1 MSGPFVKRTQDS
13 LGKVIKKPPLTE
25 KLLSKPPFRYLH
37 DIFTEVIRS
46 TGFLKGLYTEFE
58 MKSDNVKD
66 KDAKI
71 VFLQKAIDVVM
82 MVSGDP
88 LSVKPARV
96 VAGHEPEKTNELLQ
110 IMAKCCLNKLSSD
123 DSVRKVLAGEKTDL
137 KAKAL
142 PSSKSQGKE
151 NREKKDDERKRQKD
165 KEQEERNENG
175 IKHTSGDKK
184 EKEQS
189 KEQGKP
195 MDKERD
201 RHKDGDRRERG
212 KEHERDRTRTKER
225 DQENHKNRGDG
236 EKVEKDKNRDGEKVE
251 KDKIRGDGEK
261 DKERS
266 KERDRNKD
274 RVREKR
280 QRDKEREHSKDQGR
294 DQEADR
300 EQDKMDRRPKVA
312 ADEKSHKQLPEVM
325 KKDIKIDVDQ
335 EAESPVRIP
344 RPSSAKGQRRKPKSG
359 VEEEERE
366 SNTSVSQQEMLAQK
380 PEKETI
386 INKLDESD
394 LEGDLE
400 AAHTSIEKKNAAEV
414 NGEIPD
420 ELSPQVAQ
428 RRIPRPGSA
437 RPAPPR
443 IKKQES
449 PDSPSERIG
458 SAKPVSNVIVDKGKN
473 VEEEED
479 DDEQFVVEEA
489 VSQLPDMP
497 EMEPAT
503 AVELHGREDHG
514 VLVRKILETKKDYE
528 SSKSATKPKDQEK
541 AIISETAKKKERE
554 LVAKEIEKL
563 RMAIQNLCR
572 SALPLGKIM
581 DYIQEDMDSMQNE
594 LSMWRRENKKHAESL
609 LREQSITD
617 TAVEPLKTELAELE
631 QLIKDQQ
638 DKNCAVKAN
647 ILKNEDKIQKMISSI
662 NFSSR
667 T

>member
-1 MSGPFVKRTQDS
+1 MSGPFVKRTQES
-13 LGKVIKKPPLTE
+13 LGRVIKKPPLTE

-37 DIFTEVIRS
+37 DIFTEVIRT

-58 MKSDNVKD
+58 MKSDNVK
-66 KDAKI
+66 
-71 VFLQKAIDVVM
+71 
-82 MVSGDP
+82 
-88 LSVKPARV
+88 
-96 VAGHEPEKTNELLQ
+96 
-110 IMAKCCLNKLSSD
+110 LSSD
-123 DSVRKVLAGEKTDL
+123 ESVRRVLSGEKIDL

-142 PSSKSQGKE
+142 SSSKSQGKE

-175 IKHTSGDKK
+175 IKHTSGDRK

-189 KEQGKP
+189 KEQGKA

-201 RHKDGDRRERG
+201 RHKDGDRREKG
-212 KEHERDRTRTKER
+212 KEHERDRARTKER

-236 EKVEKDKNRDGEKVE
+236 EKVEKDKNREGEKVE
-251 KDKIRGDGEK
+251 KNRIRGDGEK

-266 KERDRNKD
+266 KERERNKD
-274 RVREKR
+274 KVREKR

-294 DQEADR
+294 DQEAER
-300 EQDKMDRRPKVA
+300 EKAKEQDKTDRRLKVA
-312 ADEKSHKQLPEVM
+312 AEEKPHKLPPEVM
-325 KKDIKIDVDQ
+325 KKDSKIDTDQ

-344 RPSSAKGQRRKPKSG
+344 RPSSAKGQRRKPKPG
-359 VEEEERE
+359 VEVID
-366 SNTSVSQQEMLAQK
+366 VSIFA
-380 PEKETI
+380 
-386 INKLDESD
+386 
-394 LEGDLE
+394 DLE
-400 AAHTSIEKKNAAEV
+400 AAHNSIEKKHTAEV

-428 RRIPRPGSA
+428 SRRVPRPGSA

-449 PDSPSERIG
+449 SDSPSERIG

-503 AVELHGREDHG
+503 AVELHGSEDHG

-541 AIISETAKKKERE
+541 TIISETAKKKERE

-563 RMAIQNLCR
+563 RTSIQTLCR

>member
-359 VEEEERE
+359 VE
-366 SNTSVSQQEMLAQK
+366 
-380 PEKETI
+380 
-386 INKLDESD
+386 DESD

>member
-1 MSGPFVKRTQDS
+1 MSGPFVKRTQES
-13 LGKVIKKPPLTE
+13 LGRVIKKPPLTE

-37 DIFTEVIRS
+37 DIFTEVIRT

-71 VFLQKAIDVVM
+71 AFLQKAIDVVM
-82 MVSGDP
+82 MVSGDS

-110 IMAKCCLNKLSSD
+110 IIAKCCLNKLSSD
-123 DSVRKVLAGEKTDL
+123 ESVRRVLSGEKIDL

-142 PSSKSQGKE
+142 SSSKSQGKE

-175 IKHTSGDKK
+175 IKHTSGDRK

-189 KEQGKP
+189 KEQGKA

-201 RHKDGDRRERG
+201 RHKDGDRREKG
-212 KEHERDRTRTKER
+212 KEHERDRARTKER

-236 EKVEKDKNRDGEKVE
+236 EKVEKDKNREGEKVE
-251 KDKIRGDGEK
+251 KNRIRGDGEK

-266 KERDRNKD
+266 KERERNKD
-274 RVREKR
+274 KVREKR

-294 DQEADR
+294 DQEAER
-300 EQDKMDRRPKVA
+300 EKAKEQDKTDRRLKVA
-312 ADEKSHKQLPEVM
+312 AEEKPHKLPPEVM
-325 KKDIKIDVDQ
+325 KKDSKIDTDQ

-344 RPSSAKGQRRKPKSG
+344 RPSSAKGQRRKPKPG
-359 VEEEERE
+359 VE
-366 SNTSVSQQEMLAQK
+366 
-380 PEKETI
+380 
-386 INKLDESD
+386 DESD
-394 LEGDLE
+394 IEGDLE
-400 AAHTSIEKKNAAEV
+400 AAHNSIEKKHTAEV

-428 RRIPRPGSA
+428 RRVPRPGSA

-449 PDSPSERIG
+449 SDSPSERIG

-503 AVELHGREDHG
+503 AVELHGSEDHG

-541 AIISETAKKKERE
+541 TIISETAKKKERE

-563 RMAIQNLCR
+563 RTSIQTLCR